1 MSSEFHEPTTIL
13 IKRHPFVPPI
23 PTHRWAIQHLPFK
36 LVISDPETGKAIQY
50 ELDDAKTNA
59 LVGRKV
65 GDIIEGDILGL
76 PGYKFKITGGSDRSG
91 FPIRPGVHGSGKKRI
106 LIRGPP
112 GFKPKRK
119 GIAKRKTVRGSE
131 LDLDISQVNMRIEEK
146 GSTPIEE
153 LVMKA
158 A

>member
-1 MSSEFHEPTTIL
+1 M
-13 IKRHPFVPPI
+13 
-23 PTHRWAIQHLPFK
+23 PFK

-59 LVGRKV
+59 LVGKTV
-65 GDIIEGDILGL
+65 GEIVEGDVLGL
-76 PGYKFKITGGSDRSG
+76 PGYKLKITGGSDASG
-91 FPIRPGVHGSGKKRI
+91 FPIRPDVHGSGKKRV
-106 LIRGPP
+106 LIHGAP

-119 GIAKRKTVRGSE
+119 GIARRKTVRGRE
-131 LDLDISQVNMRIEEK
+131 LSSDISQVNMKVEEK
-146 GSTPIEE
+146 GGTPLEE

>member
-1 MSSEFHEPTTIL
+1 
-13 IKRHPFVPPI
+13 
-23 PTHRWAIQHLPFK
+23 LPFK

-59 LVGRKV
+59 LIGKQVGEIV
-65 GDIIEGDILGL
+65 EGDALGL
-76 PGYKFKITGGSDRSG
+76 PGYKLNITGGSDTSG
-91 FPIRPGVHGSGKKRI
+91 FAIRPDVHGSGKKRI

-119 GIAKRKTVRGSE
+119 GIARRRTVRGRE
-131 LDLDISQVNMRIEEK
+131 LDAAISQVNVRVEEK
-146 GSTPIEE
+146 GSTALEE

>member
-1 MSSEFHEPTTIL
+1 
-13 IKRHPFVPPI
+13 
-23 PTHRWAIQHLPFK
+23 LPFK
-36 LVISDPETGKAIQY
+36 LVISDPETGTAIQY

-59 LVGRKV
+59 LVGKQV
-65 GDIIEGDILGL
+65 GEIVEGDALGL
-76 PGYKFKITGGSDRSG
+76 PGYKLKITGGSDTSG
-91 FPIRPGVHGSGKKRI
+91 FPIRSDVHGSGKKRI

-119 GIAKRKTVRGSE
+119 GIARRRTVRGRE
-131 LDLDISQVNMRIEEK
+131 LDSNISQVNVSVQEK
-146 GSTPIEE
+146 GSTSLEE